1 MNRIFKIFVHDIVGL
16 SRNIFALIIAGGLC
30 IIPSLYAWFNIYSNW
45 DPYANTSAVKVAVV
59 SEDAGYTGEDGE
71 YSNMGDSVLESL
83 RTNTG
88 LGWQILDKK
97 DDAIEGVKSGEYY
110 AAIVI
115 GDDFSESMFDF
126 IDKGLV
132 HPSVTYYE
140 NEKKNAV
147 ASKITDTGKSTLQ
160 SNINTEFVNT
170 VIQTAMSSTDGM
182 LADRDIIGGVLDNLN
197 RLGDNL
203 DGYKGTIASFV
214 SSNAALS
221 GSLHDLRVQIPDSL
235 PDNSATMEALQNQT
249 SKAADEYIA
258 KLDRITAATRA
269 TSQALSAQLQW
280 VLTAIENNLP
290 TDEILAGIDNAQDL
304 LDSMNDQSDTLTEQL
319 RNISDRLGGV
329 IDDDSIKLAVDSLVQ
344 IRIAAKGLLEQSKV
358 LVKAGALKSQVKL
371 ELVRTAL
378 VQCSQKIAEMDGI
391 LDGSVQKAVDAMKGV
406 ISTSIDSIGE
416 SLTQVSEQL
425 GSLSAMLGSIEQTV
439 DGMNVGLDQMG
450 SVMDGMSDKIVQ
462 LAGKLSDLT
471 GDDKYRLLAQA
482 LAQDPET
489 YGEFL
494 SSPVQVETHQVYAT
508 ENYGSAV
515 SPFYTTLAL
524 WVGGLLLT
532 ALIKVHPDSPE
543 LINGAKPHELFFGRY
558 LLFFV
563 LGQVQ
568 AVITVLGDVY
578 LLKIQCLD
586 KGLFMLA
593 ACFTSFV
600 FTLLIYALTVSFG
613 DIGKALAVVMV
624 VIQIAGSSGT
634 YPIELLPVFFQKVY
648 IYFPFP
654 YAINAMRETISGRY
668 GSDYWQFM
676 GVLLLFVAAS
686 LALGLF
692 IRKPFMKLNHYMH
705 HRMHDTDMM

>member
-110 AAIVI
+110 ATIVI

-319 RNISDRLGGV
+319 QNISDQLGGV

-344 IRIAAKGLLEQSKV
+344 IRIAAKGLLEQSKI

-378 VQCSQKIAEMDGI
+378 VQCSQKIDEMDGI

>member
-319 RNISDRLGGV
+319 QNISDQLGGV

-344 IRIAAKGLLEQSKV
+344 IRIAAKGLLEQSKI

-378 VQCSQKIAEMDGI
+378 VQCSQKIDEMDGI
-391 LDGSVQKAVDAMKGV
+391 LDGLVQKAVDAMKGV

>member
-59 SEDAGYTGEDGE
+59 SEDAGYTSEDGE

-221 GSLHDLRVQIPDSL
+221 GSLHDLMVQIPDSL

-319 RNISDRLGGV
+319 QNISDQLGGV

-344 IRIAAKGLLEQSKV
+344 IRIAAKGLLEQSKI

>member
-83 RTNTG
+83 RTNMG

-319 RNISDRLGGV
+319 QNISDQLGGV

-344 IRIAAKGLLEQSKV
+344 IRIAAKGLLEQSKI

-378 VQCSQKIAEMDGI
+378 VQCSQKIDEMDGI

-668 GSDYWQFM
+668 GSDYWKFM

>member
-319 RNISDRLGGV
+319 QNISDQLGGV

-344 IRIAAKGLLEQSKV
+344 IRIAAKGLLEQSKI

-378 VQCSQKIAEMDGI
+378 VQCSQKIDEMDGI

-489 YGEFL
+489 YGKFL

-558 LLFFV
+558 LLFLA
-563 LGQVQ
+563 LGEVQ

>member
-97 DDAIEGVKSGEYY
+97 EDAIEGVKSGEYY

-304 LDSMNDQSDTLTEQL
+304 LDSMNDQSNTLTEQL
-319 RNISDRLGGV
+319 QNISDQLGGV

-344 IRIAAKGLLEQSKV
+344 IRIAAKGLLEQSKI

-378 VQCSQKIAEMDGI
+378 VQCSQKIDEMDGI

>member
-83 RTNTG
+83 RTNKG

-290 TDEILAGIDNAQDL
+290 TDEILAGIDNAQNL

-319 RNISDRLGGV
+319 QNISDQLGGV
-329 IDDDSIKLAVDSLVQ
+329 IDDDSIKLAADSLVQ
-344 IRIAAKGLLEQSKV
+344 IRIAAKGLLEQSKI

>member
-221 GSLHDLRVQIPDSL
+221 GSLYDLRVQIPDSL

-319 RNISDRLGGV
+319 QNISDQLGGV

-344 IRIAAKGLLEQSKV
+344 IRIAAKGLLEQSKI

-371 ELVRTAL
+371 ELVKTAL
-378 VQCSQKIAEMDGI
+378 VQCSQKIDEMDGI

-676 GVLLLFVAAS
+676 GVLLLFVVAS

>member
-319 RNISDRLGGV
+319 QNISDQLGGV

-344 IRIAAKGLLEQSKV
+344 IRIAAKGLLEQSKI

-378 VQCSQKIAEMDGI
+378 VQCSQKIDEMDGI

-532 ALIKVHPDSPE
+532 ALIKVHPDSSE

>member
-290 TDEILAGIDNAQDL
+290 TDEILVGIDNAQDL

-319 RNISDRLGGV
+319 QNISDQLGGV

-344 IRIAAKGLLEQSKV
+344 IRIAAKGLLEQSKI

-378 VQCSQKIAEMDGI
+378 VQCSQKIDEMDGI

-705 HRMHDTDMM
+705 NRMHDTDMM

>member
-221 GSLHDLRVQIPDSL
+221 GSLHNLRVQIPDSL

-319 RNISDRLGGV
+319 QNISDQLGGV

-344 IRIAAKGLLEQSKV
+344 IRIAAKGLLEQSKI

-676 GVLLLFVAAS
+676 GVLLLFVVAS

>member
-269 TSQALSAQLQW
+269 TSQALSDQLQW

-319 RNISDRLGGV
+319 QNISDQLGGV

-344 IRIAAKGLLEQSKV
+344 IRIAAKGLLEQSKI

-378 VQCSQKIAEMDGI
+378 VQCSQKIDEMDGI

-668 GSDYWQFM
+668 GSDYWKFM

>member
-59 SEDAGYTGEDGE
+59 SEDAGYTSEDGE

-160 SNINTEFVNT
+160 SSINTEFVNT

-471 GDDKYRLLAQA
+471 GDDKYRLLARA

-705 HRMHDTDMM
+705 NRMHDTDMM

>member
-16 SRNIFALIIAGGLC
+16 SRNIFTLIIAGGLC

-182 LADRDIIGGVLDNLN
+182 LADRDVIGGVLDNLN

-319 RNISDRLGGV
+319 QNISDQLGGV

-344 IRIAAKGLLEQSKV
+344 IRIAAKGLLEQSKI

-378 VQCSQKIAEMDGI
+378 VQCSQKIDEMDGI

>member
-97 DDAIEGVKSGEYY
+97 DDAVEGVKSGEYY

-147 ASKITDTGKSTLQ
+147 ASKITDTGKSTLK

-269 TSQALSAQLQW
+269 TSKALSAQLQW

-319 RNISDRLGGV
+319 QNISDQLGGV

-344 IRIAAKGLLEQSKV
+344 IRIAAKGLLEQSKI

-378 VQCSQKIAEMDGI
+378 VQCSQKIDEMDGI

-425 GSLSAMLGSIEQTV
+425 VSLSAMLGSIEQTV

>member
-319 RNISDRLGGV
+319 QNISDQLGGV

-344 IRIAAKGLLEQSKV
+344 IRIAAKGLLEQSKI

-378 VQCSQKIAEMDGI
+378 VQCSQKIDEMDGI

-578 LLKIQCLD
+578 LLNIQCLD

-668 GSDYWQFM
+668 GSDYWKFM

>member
-304 LDSMNDQSDTLTEQL
+304 LDSMNDQSDTLNEQL
-319 RNISDRLGGV
+319 QNISDQLGGV

-344 IRIAAKGLLEQSKV
+344 IRIAAKGLLEQSKI

-378 VQCSQKIAEMDGI
+378 VQCSQKIDEMDGI

-600 FTLLIYALTVSFG
+600 FTLIIYALTVSFG

>member
-221 GSLHDLRVQIPDSL
+221 GSLHDLRAQIPDSL

-319 RNISDRLGGV
+319 QNISDQLGGV

-344 IRIAAKGLLEQSKV
+344 IRIAAKGLLEQSKI

-378 VQCSQKIAEMDGI
+378 VQCSQKIDEMDGI

-416 SLTQVSEQL
+416 SRTQVSEQL
-425 GSLSAMLGSIEQTV
+425 GSLSAMRGSIEQTV
-439 DGMNVGLDQMG
+439 DGMSVGLDQMG

-613 DIGKALAVVMV
+613 DVGKALAVVMV

>member
-290 TDEILAGIDNAQDL
+290 TDEIIAGIDNAQDL

-319 RNISDRLGGV
+319 QNISDQLGGV

-344 IRIAAKGLLEQSKV
+344 IRIAAKGLLEQSKI

-378 VQCSQKIAEMDGI
+378 VQCSQKIDEMDGI

-450 SVMDGMSDKIVQ
+450 SVMDGMADKIVQ

-668 GSDYWQFM
+668 GSDYWKFM

>member
-147 ASKITDTGKSTLQ
+147 ASKITDIGKSTLQ

-319 RNISDRLGGV
+319 QNISDQLGGV

-344 IRIAAKGLLEQSKV
+344 IRIAAKGLLEQSKI

-378 VQCSQKIAEMDGI
+378 VQCSQKIDEMDGI

>member
-319 RNISDRLGGV
+319 QNISDQLGGV

-344 IRIAAKGLLEQSKV
+344 IRIAAKGLLEQSKI
-358 LVKAGALKSQVKL
+358 LVKAGALKSQVKS

-378 VQCSQKIAEMDGI
+378 VQCSQKIDEMDGI

>member
-319 RNISDRLGGV
+319 QNISDQLGGV

-344 IRIAAKGLLEQSKV
+344 IRIAAKGLLEQSKI

-378 VQCSQKIAEMDGI
+378 VQCSQKIDEMDGI

-543 LINGAKPHELFFGRY
+543 LINGAKPYELFFGRY
-558 LLFFV
+558 LLFFA

-668 GSDYWQFM
+668 GNDYWQFM

>member
-235 PDNSATMEALQNQT
+235 PDNSVTMEALQNQT

-269 TSQALSAQLQW
+269 MSQALSAQLQW

-319 RNISDRLGGV
+319 QNISDQLGGV

-344 IRIAAKGLLEQSKV
+344 IRIAAKGLLEQSKI

-378 VQCSQKIAEMDGI
+378 VQCSQKIDEMDGI

-543 LINGAKPHELFFGRY
+543 LINGAKPHKLFFGRY

>member
-319 RNISDRLGGV
+319 QNISDQLGGV
-329 IDDDSIKLAVDSLVQ
+329 IDDDSIKLAVDSIVQ
-344 IRIAAKGLLEQSKV
+344 IRIAAKGLLEQSKI

-378 VQCSQKIAEMDGI
+378 VQCSQKIDEMDGI

-543 LINGAKPHELFFGRY
+543 LINGAKPYELFFGRY
-558 LLFFV
+558 LLFFA

>member
-319 RNISDRLGGV
+319 QNISDQLGGV

-344 IRIAAKGLLEQSKV
+344 IRIAAKGLLEQSKI

-378 VQCSQKIAEMDGI
+378 VQCSQKIDEMDGI

-600 FTLLIYALTVSFG
+600 FTLLIYAFTVSFG

>member
-319 RNISDRLGGV
+319 QNISDQLGGV

-344 IRIAAKGLLEQSKV
+344 IRIAAKGLLEQSKI

-378 VQCSQKIAEMDGI
+378 VQCSQKIDEMDGI

-462 LAGKLSDLT
+462 LAGKLSNLT

>member
-304 LDSMNDQSDTLTEQL
+304 LDSMNDQSNTLTEQL
-319 RNISDRLGGV
+319 QNISDQLGGV
-329 IDDDSIKLAVDSLVQ
+329 IDDYSIKLAVDSLVQ
-344 IRIAAKGLLEQSKV
+344 IRIAAKGLLEQSKI

-378 VQCSQKIAEMDGI
+378 VQCSQKIDEMDGI

-668 GSDYWQFM
+668 GSDYWKFM

>member
-83 RTNTG
+83 RTNKG

-319 RNISDRLGGV
+319 QNISDQLGGV

-344 IRIAAKGLLEQSKV
+344 IRIAAKGLLEQSKI

-378 VQCSQKIAEMDGI
+378 VQCSQKIDEMDGI

>member
-1 MNRIFKIFVHDIVGL
+1 MNRIFNIFVHDIVGL

-319 RNISDRLGGV
+319 QNISDQLGGV

-344 IRIAAKGLLEQSKV
+344 IRIAAKGLLEQSKI

-378 VQCSQKIAEMDGI
+378 VQCSQKIDEMDGI

>member
-280 VLTAIENNLP
+280 VITAIENNLP

-319 RNISDRLGGV
+319 QNISDQLGGV

-344 IRIAAKGLLEQSKV
+344 IRIAAKGLLEQSKI

-378 VQCSQKIAEMDGI
+378 VQCSQKIDEMDGI

-668 GSDYWQFM
+668 GSDYWKFM

>member
-319 RNISDRLGGV
+319 QNISDQLGGV

-344 IRIAAKGLLEQSKV
+344 IRIAAKGLLEQSKI

-378 VQCSQKIAEMDGI
+378 VQCSQKIDEMDGI

-634 YPIELLPVFFQKVY
+634 YPIELLPVFFHKVY

>member
-59 SEDAGYTGEDGE
+59 SEDAGYMGEDGE

-290 TDEILAGIDNAQDL
+290 TDEVLAGIDNAQDL

-319 RNISDRLGGV
+319 QNISDQLGGV

-344 IRIAAKGLLEQSKV
+344 IRIAAKGLLEQSKI

-378 VQCSQKIAEMDGI
+378 VQCSQKIDEMDGI
-391 LDGSVQKAVDAMKGV
+391 LDESVQKAVDAMKGV

>member
-235 PDNSATMEALQNQT
+235 PDNSVTMEALQNQT

-319 RNISDRLGGV
+319 QNISDQLGGV

-344 IRIAAKGLLEQSKV
+344 IRIAAKGLLEQSKI

-378 VQCSQKIAEMDGI
+378 VQCSQKIDEMDGI

>member
-290 TDEILAGIDNAQDL
+290 MDEILAGIDNAQDL

-319 RNISDRLGGV
+319 QNISDQLGGV

-344 IRIAAKGLLEQSKV
+344 IRIAAKGLLEQSKI

>member
-290 TDEILAGIDNAQDL
+290 TDEVLAGIDNAQDL
-304 LDSMNDQSDTLTEQL
+304 LDSMNDQSNTLTEQL
-319 RNISDRLGGV
+319 QNISDQLGGV

-344 IRIAAKGLLEQSKV
+344 IRIAAKGLLEQSKI

-378 VQCSQKIAEMDGI
+378 VQCSQKIDEMDGI

-532 ALIKVHPDSPE
+532 ALIKVHPDGPE

>member
-59 SEDAGYTGEDGE
+59 SEDAGYTSEDGE
-71 YSNMGDSVLESL
+71 YSNMGESVLESL
-83 RTNTG
+83 RSNTG

-147 ASKITDTGKSTLQ
+147 ASKITDTGRSTLQ
-160 SNINTEFVNT
+160 SNINTEFVDT

-203 DGYKGTIASFV
+203 DGYKATIASFV

-258 KLDRITAATRA
+258 KLDRVTAATRA
-269 TSQALSAQLQW
+269 TSQALAAQLQW
-280 VLTAIENNLP
+280 LLTAIDNNLP

-319 RNISDRLGGV
+319 QNISDQLGGV
-329 IDDDSIKLAVDSLVQ
+329 IDDDTIKLAVDSMVQ
-344 IRIAAKGLLEQSKV
+344 IRIAAKGLLEQSRI
-358 LVKAGALKSQVKL
+358 LVRAGALKSQVKL
-371 ELVRTAL
+371 ELVKAAL
-378 VQCSQKIAEMDGI
+378 VQCNQKLAELDGI
-391 LDGSVQKAVDAMKGV
+391 LDGSVQKAVDAMKNV
-406 ISTSIDSIGE
+406 ISVSIDSIGE

-425 GSLSAMLGSIEQTV
+425 GSLSAMLGSLEQTV

-450 SVMDGMSDKIVQ
+450 SVMDNMSDKIVQ
-462 LAGKLSDLT
+462 LADKLSDLT

-482 LAQDPET
+482 LSQDPET

-543 LINGAKPHELFFGRY
+543 LVNGAKPHELFFGRY

-568 AVITVLGDVY
+568 AVITVLGDIY

-705 HRMHDTDMM
+705 RRMHDTDMM

>member
-280 VLTAIENNLP
+280 ALTAIENNLP

-319 RNISDRLGGV
+319 QNISDQLGGV

-344 IRIAAKGLLEQSKV
+344 IRIAAKGLLEQSKI

-378 VQCSQKIAEMDGI
+378 VQCSQKIDEMDGI

>member
-319 RNISDRLGGV
+319 QNISDQLGGV

-344 IRIAAKGLLEQSKV
+344 IRIAAKGLLEQSKI

-378 VQCSQKIAEMDGI
+378 VQCSQKIDEMDGI

-676 GVLLLFVAAS
+676 GVLLLFVTAS